1 MRRAFNL
8 SQTKCNDDAWRRR
21 RRRRRGDTSIS
32 AELIITGKK

>member
-21 RRRRRGDTSIS
+21 RRRGDTSIS